1 MPSLVTTGFNQ
12 KNQNKMMIFLDN
24 EECMDDDNLSFSN
37 ASYKAEV
44 EPEVEQ
50 GDEDKKVSVSNEKE
64 NGMQPS
70 KSHLRLR
77 VLVNGEEI
85 SESDDSVGD
94 DSVGEVRADSQ
105 TVVTMG
111 RMSENTHP
119 SFPKHIQILPQTRK
133 HVEPRRPSQPVLSMR
148 GTKRVSPTTSVSARV
163 KRAKEAK
170 DSTKQQPKKKK
181 READPKF
188 ET

>member
-1 MPSLVTTGFNQ
+1 
-12 KNQNKMMIFLDN
+12 
-24 EECMDDDNLSFSN
+24 
-37 ASYKAEV
+37 
-44 EPEVEQ
+44 
-50 GDEDKKVSVSNEKE
+50 
-64 NGMQPS
+64 MQPS

-94 DSVGEVRADSQ
+94 YSVGEVREDSQ
-105 TVVTMG
+105 TAVTMG
-111 RMSENTHP
+111 RTSENTHP
-119 SFPKHIQILPQTRK
+119 SFPKHIQILLQTRK
-133 HVEPRRPSQPVLSMR
+133 DVEPRRPFQPVLGLR

-170 DSTKQQPKKKK
+170 DSTKKQPKKKKK
-181 READPKF
+181 REANPKF